1 MARPLKD
8 IDAGEVVKLAAMQCT
23 TREIAA
29 FFDCSIDTIER
40 RFAAELAKGR
50 ESGKIK
56 LRRLQ
61 WQAAEKLDRT
71 ILIWLGKQ
79 LLGQR
84 DKADVELTG
93 TVSQTTSLDSE
104 AKALLDELKM
114 LAENAASERRK
125 R

>member
-84 DKADVELTG
+84 DKADVELTS

>member
-8 IDAGEVVKLAAMQCT
+8 IDPTEVVKLAAMQCT
-23 TREIAA
+23 NKEIAS
-29 FFDCSIDTIER
+29 FFDCSTDTLER

-50 ESGKIK
+50 DSGKIK

-84 DKADVELTG
+84 DKADVELTS
-93 TVSQTTSLDSE
+93 TVSQTTSLDAES
-104 AKALLDELKM
+104 KALLDELKM
-114 LAENAASERRK
+114 LTENAASERRK

>member
-8 IDAGEVVKLAAMQCT
+8 IDATEVVKLAAMQCT

-84 DKADVELTG
+84 DKADVELTS
-93 TVSQTTSLDSE
+93 TVSQTTSLDTE